1 MANVRETMTSLE
13 RSKAV
18 IEGRI
23 PDRVPVC
30 LLNFQN
36 AARFMGYSVGECI
49 LDSQKSAKSQIA
61 YWEEFRHDMIEIENG
76 ICVLSEAVGC
86 EIGFAED
93 TPPWVSRRVLDTLE
107 DVDKLR
113 DVDLESSPCAKAL
126 LETTKIV
133 ADKLGATVCI
143 RGDSDLAPFSLAAE
157 LMGMEKFLMA
167 LMGPEQKDNV
177 HKLLR
182 YCTEQV
188 ASLVRAQIAVGSHY
202 TIIGDSTAGP
212 DICPP
217 KIYREFAAPYE
228 KLLVHQFRKE
238 GIEVGCHICGDAT
251 KIIDD
256 MLETGALYF
265 EVDYKIDR
273 TAVHEAVK
281 GKATIIGTVD
291 PSYLLPSGTPEE
303 VSEKAREDIQI
314 FGPGGRF
321 ILGAGCSIPE
331 NTPFENVRV
340 LINAASEVG
349 WYDSEG
355 QLIAFSNK

>member
-1 MANVRETMTSLE
+1 MRETMTSLE

-36 AARFMGYSVGECI
+36 AAHFMGYSVGECI
-49 LDSQKSAKSQIA
+49 LDSQKSAKAQIA
-61 YWEEFRHDMIEIENG
+61 FWGEFRHDMIEIENG
-76 ICVLSEAVGC
+76 ICVLSEAAGC
-86 EIGFAED
+86 EIEYAED
-93 TPPWVSRRVLDTLE
+93 TPPWVSQRVLDSLE
-107 DVDKLR
+107 DVDKLH
-113 DVDLESSPCAKAL
+113 DVDLESSSCAKAL

-133 ADKLGATVCI
+133 AEKLGRTVCI
-143 RGDSDLAPFSLAAE
+143 RGDSDIAPFSLAAE
-157 LMGMEKFLMA
+157 LLGMEKFFLA
-167 LMGPEQKDNV
+167 LMDPEQKGNI

-182 YCTEQV
+182 YSTNQV
-188 ASLVRAQIAVGSHY
+188 ARLIRAQIAAGSHY

-212 DICPP
+212 DVCSP

-228 KLLVHQFRKE
+228 KILVHQFRKE
-238 GIEVGCHICGDAT
+238 GIEVGTHICGNAT

-256 MLETGALYF
+256 MLDTGALYF
-265 EVDYKIDR
+265 EVDYKISR
-273 TAVHEAVK
+273 KAVHEAVK

-291 PSYLLPSGTPEE
+291 PSHLLPSGTPEE
-303 VSEKAREDIQI
+303 VSERASEDIQI
-314 FGPGGRF
+314 LAPGGRF
-321 ILGAGCSIPE
+321 ILGAGCSIPKT
-331 NTPFENVRV
+331 TPFENVRAMV
-340 LINAASEVG
+340 NTASEMG